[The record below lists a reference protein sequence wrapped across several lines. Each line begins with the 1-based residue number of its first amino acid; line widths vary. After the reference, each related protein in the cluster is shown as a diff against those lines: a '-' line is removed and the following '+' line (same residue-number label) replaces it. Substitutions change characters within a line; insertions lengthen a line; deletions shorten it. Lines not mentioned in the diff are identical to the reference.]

1 MFVIFK
7 LYSQFQKNSFVGMI
21 KKLMFLFMFLP
32 SLLMA
37 QQWKKQKREIILGIG
52 AANFLGDLGG
62 SDQIGTYFLKDLE
75 PSQTKAHVQGGYRYR
90 FTPTISAK
98 AAFSYARVSGSD
110 RLTKEPS
117 RRLRELEFRSDI
129 WEVSAQFEYALI
141 EEHIKGRYIRGKTK
155 FPVHIYL
162 FGGIGF
168 LHFNPKSRVN
178 FEGPWIALQPLG
190 TEGQGLEGGGK
201 KYLRYTMCIPMGIG
215 FKYPI
220 TNQWHIGLEYGLR
233 KTFSDYIDDVSGVY
247 FDRGKIRDA
256 NGEQAMYFADPA
268 SYSTPYSPQN
278 PAFDTKNVK
287 FIEDL
292 NGGQKDVAGAT
303 NPGQRRGNS
312 SKDDSYMFATMSV
325 SYKLIK
331 GSTKS
336 RVKF

>member
-1 MFVIFK
+1 MFLLFT
-7 LYSQFQKNSFVGMI
+7 LYSQFQKNCFVGMI
-21 KKLMFLFMFLP
+21 KKVVFLFMFLP
-32 SLLMA
+32 GVMMA
-37 QQWKKQKREIILGIG
+37 QQWKKQKREIILGMG

-62 SDQIGTYFLKDLE
+62 ADQIGTYFLKDLE
-75 PSQTKAHVQGGYRYR
+75 FSQTKSHMQAGFRYR

-98 AAFSYARVSGSD
+98 ASFSYARVAGSD
-110 RLTKEPS
+110 RLTTERA
-117 RRLRELEFRSDI
+117 RRNRDLEFRSDI
-129 WEVSAQFEYALI
+129 WEVSAQFEYALV
-141 EEHIKGRYIRGKTK
+141 EEHIKGRYIRGKTR
-155 FPVHIYL
+155 FPVNIYL

-178 FEGPWIALQPLG
+178 FQGDWIALQPLG

-201 KYLRYTMCIPMGIG
+201 KYLRYTMCIPVGIG

-233 KTFSDYIDDVSGVY
+233 KTFSDYIDDVSGEY
-247 FDRGKIRDA
+247 FDRGQIRDA
-256 NGEQAMYFADPA
+256 RGDQAMYFADPA
-268 SYSTPYSPQN
+268 SYDTPYTEKN
-278 PAFDTKNVK
+278 KAFAQPGVYTADGRER
-287 FIEDL
+287 I
-292 NGGQKDVAGAT
+292 AGAT

-312 SKDDSYMFATMSV
+312 SKDDFYMLANLSV

>member
-1 MFVIFK
+1 MFLLFT
-7 LYSQFQKNSFVGMI
+7 LYSQFQKNIFVGMI
-21 KKLMFLFMFLP
+21 KKVVFLFMFLP
-32 SLLMA
+32 GLMMA
-37 QQWKKQKREIILGIG
+37 QQWKKQKREIILGMG

-75 PSQTKAHVQGGYRYR
+75 FSQTKAHVQGGFRYR

-110 RLTKEPS
+110 RLTKEPA
-117 RRLRELEFRSDI
+117 RRNRDLEFRSDI

-155 FPVHIYL
+155 FPVNIYL
-162 FGGIGF
+162 FGGLGF

-178 FEGPWIALQPLG
+178 FQGPWIALQPLG

-201 KYLRYTMCIPMGIG
+201 KYIRYTLCIPVGIG

-233 KTFSDYIDDVSGVY
+233 KSFSDYIDDVSGVY
-247 FDRGKIRDA
+247 YDRGKI
-256 NGEQAMYFADPA
+256 GEARGDQALYFADPA
-268 SYSTPYSPQN
+268 SYDTPYSTDKK
-278 PAFDTKNVK
+278 AFASKTDVYTADGRKR
-287 FIEDL
+287 IS
-292 NGGQKDVAGAT
+292 GGT

-312 SKDDSYMFATMSV
+312 SKDDSYMFATLSV

>member
-1 MFVIFK
+1 MFLLFI

-75 PSQTKAHVQGGYRYR
+75 ISQTKAHVQGGYRYR

-110 RLTKEPS
+110 RLTKEPA
-117 RRLRELEFRSDI
+117 RRNRDLEFRSDI
-129 WEVSAQFEYALI
+129 WEVAAQFEYALI

-155 FPVHIYL
+155 FPVNIYL
-162 FGGIGF
+162 FGGLGF

-178 FEGPWIALQPLG
+178 FQGPWIALQPLG
-190 TEGQGLEGGGK
+190 TEGQGLEDGGK
-201 KYLRYTMCIPMGIG
+201 KYIRYTLCIPAGIG

-233 KTFSDYIDDVSGVY
+233 KSFSDYIDDVSGVY
-247 FDRGKIRDA
+247 YDRGKI
-256 NGEQAMYFADPA
+256 GEARGDQALYFADPA
-268 SYSTPYSPQN
+268 SYDTPYSPDKK
-278 PAFDTKNVK
+278 AFASKTDVYTADGRKR
-287 FIEDL
+287 IS
-292 NGGQKDVAGAT
+292 GGT

-312 SKDDSYMFATMSV
+312 SKDDSYMFATLSV